1 MSLAWGFTEH
11 RKSLALHLEA
21 ITDNTLSS
29 SRVIIKGCVWSGKCA
44 PTSYLKSNEVYYSS
58 ILKYFSF
65 LCVHSHLIILP
76 SASAVR
82 TFAPAPPRQCQTIH
96 AHDYLGGEAMLFVC
110 TFFFYPDFPTL
121 VDYENISTCIFSP
134 LRFRGSCCAVV
145 YHLTSVIDKW
155 FNFTFNTCGSCSWT
169 CYNTTKY
176 NLRMHITCSLEI

>member
-21 ITDNTLSS
+21 ITDNTVSS
-29 SRVIIKGCVWSGKCA
+29 SRLIIKGCVWSGKCA

-65 LCVHSHLIILP
+65 VCVHSHLIILP

-96 AHDYLGGEAMLFVC
+96 THDYLGREAVLFICIFLLSNV
-110 TFFFYPDFPTL
+110 PTL
-121 VDYENISTCIFSP
+121 VYYVNISTCAFA
-134 LRFRGSCCAVV
+134 LLCFTGKCFTAVH
-145 YHLTSVIDKW
+145 YLTSVADRW
-155 FNFTFNTCGSCSWT
+155 FNFNTCWSCTWT
-169 CYNTTKY
+169 CYN
-176 NLRMHITCSLEI
+176 ITNY